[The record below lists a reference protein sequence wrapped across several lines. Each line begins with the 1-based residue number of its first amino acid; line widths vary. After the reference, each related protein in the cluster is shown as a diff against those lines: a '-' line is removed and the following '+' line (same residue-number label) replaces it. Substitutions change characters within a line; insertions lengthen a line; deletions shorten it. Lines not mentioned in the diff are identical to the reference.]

1 MSAGRGSSQAGS
13 VQPQAAPITQE
24 TWQSVRAMIGENTF
38 SLGPYFAHQVL
49 HTPRHLLFTLA
60 RYKFAARLLPQDS
73 PINVLE
79 LGCAEGLGTL
89 LLAENGHRVTAVDFD
104 ESAIRHARESID
116 NQRITFL
123 ARDFVGQHFGEFEA
137 LVTLDVIEHIL
148 PDDEQRFLS
157 TLTDNLTPDGFCV
170 VGTPNETA
178 AQYASERSRAGH
190 VNLFT
195 AERLAR
201 TLRIY
206 FRNVFLFGMNDEVVH
221 TGFYPMCHYLFAL
234 ACGKRGHPAE

>member
-1 MSAGRGSSQAGS
+1 MQS
-13 VQPQAAPITQE
+13 E
-24 TWQSVRAMIGENTF
+24 TWQSVRAMIGHKTF

-60 RYKFAARLLPQDS
+60 RYKFAARLLPQDNPVS
-73 PINVLE
+73 VLE

-104 ESAIRHARESID
+104 EYAIRHAQESID
-116 NQRITFL
+116 NSRITFL
-123 ARDFVGQHFGEFEA
+123 ARDFIGQRFGEFEA
-137 LVTLDVIEHIL
+137 VVTLDVIEHIP
-148 PDDEQRFLS
+148 PDDELRFLT
-157 TLTDNLTPDGFCV
+157 TLTDNLAPDGFCL

-178 AQYASERSRAGH
+178 NAYASERSRAGH

-201 TLRIY
+201 TLRAH

-234 ACGKRGHPAE
+234 GCGKRGHSAE